1 MKMWSRLLLAS
12 LLLSL
17 GGWGQTGRE
26 DAPKSRHAHPAGVHK
41 TPGHAA
47 RQLSEREKRENASL
61 RAEKRREA
69 KLAKKQRKEAKR
81 RSRRTRQA
89 GLKNQTTRV
98 GSQ

>member
-1 MKMWSRLLLAS
+1 MKTWSRLLLACVG
-12 LLLSL
+12 LSL
-17 GGWGQTGRE
+17 GAWAQTGRSE
-26 DAPKSRHAHPAGVHK
+26 APKSRPAHPAGVHK
-41 TPGHAA
+41 MPRHAA
-47 RQLSEREKRENASL
+47 RQLSLREEQDNARL

-89 GLKNQTTRV
+89 GLKNQTRV